1 MTRLAANGL
10 PVLIGS
16 IPLDDHAR
24 ALELVL
30 EYTPEIPL
38 WPQLP
43 GLAQEGMLVQFLEGF
58 PGVDEESGKPR
69 IDTESGP
76 FQEGMLAFFEDYLA
90 VEEDFARLADS
101 RFAISRDRAQGLYR
115 LVEAVRGRQ
124 CLAVKGQTTGPF
136 TLLVGI
142 TDQEGRLAYYDPT
155 LREMLV
161 KGTACKAAW
170 QVNFLRQTGRPAICF
185 LDEPALAGL
194 GSSAYISIAKE
205 DIKAD
210 LAEVIAAIHRAGGLA
225 GIHVCANTDWD
236 LILALDLDI
245 VNFDAFGFF
254 DRFVASKKAIVR
266 FLDRGGII
274 AWGGVP
280 TGDPA
285 AIDNQTPE
293 GLAELWQRHMA
304 ALTGPDRD
312 LAGLLAQTLVTPSCG
327 TGSLDLDHAVRVL
340 ALTRE
345 TSRIL
350 RQRFLPAA

>member
-1 MTRLAANGL
+1 MNRLSGDGL

-16 IPLDDHAR
+16 IPLDDHLR
-24 ALELVL
+24 ALDLVF

-43 GLAQEGMLVQFLEGF
+43 GISQEGMLVQFLEGV
-58 PGVDEESGKPR
+58 PGVEEHGGKPR
-69 IDTESGP
+69 IDTSSVA
-76 FQEGMLAFFEDYLA
+76 FQEGLVAFFEEYLA
-90 VEEDFARLADS
+90 VEEDPGRLDGS
-101 RFAISRDRAQGLYR
+101 RFAVSRERARGLYE
-115 LVEAVRGRQ
+115 LVEAVQGRD
-124 CLAVKGQTTGPF
+124 CLAVKGQITGPF
-136 TLLVGI
+136 TQLVGT
-142 TDQEGRLAYYDPT
+142 TDQDGRLAWYDPT

-161 KGTACKAAW
+161 KATACKAAW
-170 QVNFLRQTGRPAICF
+170 QTAFLRTSGRPAICF

-205 DIKAD
+205 DIGAA
-210 LAEVIAAIHRAGGLA
+210 LAEVIGAVHRAGGLA

-236 LILALDLDI
+236 MVLGLDLDI

-254 DRFVASKKAIVR
+254 DRFLASRAAIHR

-285 AIDNQTPE
+285 VIDSQAPE
-293 GLAELWQRHMA
+293 GLADLWQEHMKD
-304 ALTGPDRD
+304 LTGNGRD
-312 LAGLLAQTLVTPSCG
+312 LADLLRRTLVTPSCG

-345 TSRIL
+345 TSTIL
-350 RQRFLPAA
+350 RRRFPTGG

>member
-16 IPLDDHAR
+16 LPLDDHDR
-24 ALELVL
+24 ALDLVF

-43 GLAQEGMLVQFLEGF
+43 CLPQEGMLVQFLEGF
-58 PGVDEESGKPR
+58 PGVADQTGKPR
-69 IDTESGP
+69 IDTESEA
-76 FQEGMLAFFEDYLA
+76 FQQELLAFFEDYLA
-90 VEEDFARLADS
+90 VEEDPARLADS
-101 RFAISRDRAQGLYR
+101 RFAVSRHRARGLYR
-115 LVEAVRGRQ
+115 LVEAASGRQ
-124 CLAVKGQTTGPF
+124 CLALKGQTTGPF

-142 TDQEGRLAYYDPT
+142 TDQEGRLACYDPS
-155 LREMLV
+155 LREMVV

-170 QVNFLRQTGRPAICF
+170 QVGFLRRAGLPAICF

-194 GSSAYISIAKE
+194 GSSAYIGIARE
-205 DIKAD
+205 EIRAD
-210 LAEVIAAIHRAGGLA
+210 LTEVIAAIHRAGGLA

-236 LILALDLDI
+236 LVLGLDLDI

-254 DRFVASKKAIVR
+254 DRFAASREAASR

-285 AIDNQTPE
+285 TVDAQTPE
-293 GLAELWQRHMA
+293 GLASLWQQHMQ
-304 ALTGPDRD
+304 ALAGGERD
-312 LAGLLAQTLVTPSCG
+312 LPGLLAQTLVTPSCG
-327 TGSLDLDHAVRVL
+327 TGSLDTGHAVRVL
-340 ALTRE
+340 ELTRE

-350 RQRFLPAA
+350 RQRFLPEA